1 MPCGSFAVPPHE
13 KLPFGKNCIPSG
25 AQETINAYHN
35 FLQRKLR
42 HFQAAQIL
50 PPANLDVLVTCQGD
64 YAVEAVPLVCRSPVL
79 QGFENRL
86 PECPA
91 IEIEDAGQ
99 IVNIIDIL
107 HAAGQFQTLK

>member
-50 PPANLDVLVTCQGD
+50 LQRTWMSLLPAKRLR
-64 YAVEAVPLVCRSPVL
+64 VEAVPLVCRSPVL